1 MEGAAF
7 LLYGPAA
14 LSNHAAKDRLRT
26 SAQKENTPNP
36 TIQRV
41 SCGAPPGTRTLG
53 PLIKRN
59 REAFFVQTGILR
71 KSVISIQSPLFYIFI
86 HIAFFASCARLCIQF
101 PALRCAENVQK
112 CAEGKSV
119 PFHSVPAGVK
129 TIGQMEQ
136 PPSACQSAAGGCSLP
151 LSQVTYCCATR
162 RPCQGS
168 S

>member
-26 SAQKENTPNP
+26 FAQKENTPNP

-129 TIGQMEQ
+129 TNIPALPSHRCGQGAGFCLAFRRGHSTL
-136 PPSACQSAAGGCSLP
+136 PPSMK
-151 LSQVTYCCATR
+151 R
-162 RPCQGS
+162 
-168 S
+168 